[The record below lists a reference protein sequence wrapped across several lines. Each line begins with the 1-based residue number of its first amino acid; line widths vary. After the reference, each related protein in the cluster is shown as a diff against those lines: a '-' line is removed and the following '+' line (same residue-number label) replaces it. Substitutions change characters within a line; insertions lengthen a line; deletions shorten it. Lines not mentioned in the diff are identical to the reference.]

1 MRKIKKEDMVLV
13 IAGDD
18 RGRKGR
24 VLKVFPQKDRVI
36 VEGVNMVKKHTRPTQ
51 KMPQGGIMEVEAPIH
66 ISNVKLI
73 APKSNVATR
82 VGFRVLKDGSKVRY
96 CKHPDAGGEE
106 VL

>member
-18 RGRKGR
+18 RGKKGR
-24 VLKVFPQKDRVI
+24 VLKVFPDKNRVI
-36 VEGVNMVKKHTRPTQ
+36 VESVNMVKKHTRPTQ
-51 KMPQGGIMEVEAPIH
+51 KMPQGGIMGVEAPIH

-82 VGFRVLKDGSKVRY
+82 IGFRVLKDGSKVRY

-106 VL
+106 VI

>member
-36 VEGVNMVKKHTRPTQ
+36 VEGVNMVKKHTRPSQ

-82 VGFRVLKDGSKVRY
+82 VGFHVLKDGSKVRY

-106 VL
+106 VI

>member
-1 MRKIKKEDMVLV
+1 MKKIKKEDMVLV

-18 RGRKGR
+18 RGKKGR
-24 VLKVFPQKDRVI
+24 VLKVFPDKNRII

-51 KMPQGGIMEVEAPIH
+51 KMPQGGIMAVEAPIH

-82 VGFRVLKDGSKVRY
+82 VGFHVLKDGSKVRY

-106 VL
+106 VI